1 MWEAAAADEEPVS
14 PKPARNL
21 ALGLLLG
28 ALVGLAIVLVG
39 LLRDARSSRR
49 GRAPTLQAGG
59 LPGDLELVIAD
70 VFGPLIARA
79 R

>member
-1 MWEAAAADEEPVS
+1 MSRRGRAVPLIWEAAAADEDRAS

-39 LLRDARSSRR
+39 LFRDH
-49 GRAPTLQAGG
+49 
-59 LPGDLELVIAD
+59 LPGDLRLVIAD
-70 VFGPLIARA
+70 VFGP
-79 R
+79 